1 MPYEPLMLHKEQ
13 RISQKEKIQL
23 QLLAASPLL
32 YRTLLLK
39 NGKAALEWE
48 RTLKYRAKQE
58 KIASL
63 SQE

>member
-1 MPYEPLMLHKEQ
+1 
-13 RISQKEKIQL
+13 
-23 QLLAASPLL
+23 LAASPLL

-39 NGKAALEWE
+39 NGKSALEWE